1 MIPWMRE
8 KFNEKRAKWLA
19 RTKRAEPGTGNESG
33 GGSRAE
39 SGQGSPDRSSY
50 SHRTTGS
57 AGSDAE
63 SLSGSSLNVQTA
75 DGETQT
81 DMTLTLTQTPTRS
94 HSHLE
99 SQSQARPL
107 VGGGGCVL
115 RTPSPARRRRMHL
128 ELQLRR
134 QEELEAREQRA
145 EDSPTPTP
153 TPTPTSATQQ
163 QAHAKTAHATR
174 TSATGPPEG
183 EEGKPGESIMVRVI
197 CPSSRVLI
205 FKTDVNKR
213 LNELKSEV
221 ILELSDDPD
230 SIQLFAP
237 DVRHLNPRYR
247 LYRAEYYGGE
257 LVETDTLAQLSVRN
271 NETFILSPRRNTLPQ
286 TVSRIREVPGPNE
299 QLVESATRY
308 VPCNSSRLQTIDIN
322 EIFQQSNIQYD
333 VRKVLISLAQ
343 ASAAII
349 GAGPFAPRLIAMLKQ
364 RLINRRNQQADTLQC
379 LVDMGFKREL
389 AAFALKANNG
399 IYSTTMEW
407 LIQNQNEEHPQEAP
421 PMTMQHSLSSIS
433 PSTIIT
439 NNEIVENTAALMEIV
454 RIYSH
459 RDTAPS
465 DEMVESLTEMGFE
478 EAAVLAALKKTGN
491 NKACACEWLCGN
503 RSGSVTELREGLAPD
518 SPILKAILE
527 MPQVQMTLSNPKTF
541 LAFLGIMENEHAI
554 RVWRGDNDTTSV
566 ITHILQKYHEE
577 KHVLGINQFYTN
589 RW

>member
-19 RTKRAEPGTGNESG
+19 RSKRSG
-33 GGSRAE
+33 AE
-39 SGQGSPDRSSY
+39 SPRSS
-50 SHRTTGS
+50 SHSHSQRTD
-57 AGSDAE
+57 ASDAE
-63 SLSGSSLNVQTA
+63 SLSLSGASSLNVHTA
-75 DGETQT
+75 ESETQT
-81 DMTLTLTQTPTRS
+81 DGGGLIPQNS
-94 HSHLE
+94 
-99 SQSQARPL
+99 RPL

-128 ELQLRR
+128 ELQLQRR
-134 QEELEAREQRA
+134 EERSEQQA
-145 EDSPTPTP
+145 EHQDSPTPTQ
-153 TPTPTSATQQ
+153 QQ
-163 QAHAKTAHATR
+163 QAHALFLKKSSQSNR
-174 TSATGPPEG
+174 QSNLSAEADDAN
-183 EEGKPGESIMVRVI
+183 KPGESIIVRVI
-197 CPSSRVLI
+197 CPSSRVLV

-247 LYRAEYYGGE
+247 LYRAEYFGGE
-257 LVETDTLAQLSVRN
+257 LNETDTLAQLKVRN
-271 NETFILSPRRNTLPQ
+271 NETFILSPRRNTLLQ
-286 TVSRIREVPGPNE
+286 TVTRIREVPGPNE

-308 VPCNSSRLQTIDIN
+308 VPVNSNQLPTIDIN

-343 ASAAII
+343 ASAAVI
-349 GAGPFAPRLIAMLKQ
+349 GAGPYAPRLIAMLKQ

-407 LIQNQNEEHPQEAP
+407 LMQNQNEDNSQEP
-421 PMTMQHSLSSIS
+421 PAMNMQHSLSSIS

-439 NNEIVENTAALMEIV
+439 NNEAIENTAALIEIV

-459 RDTAPS
+459 RDSPPS
-465 DEMVESLTEMGFE
+465 DEIVESLTEMGFE
-478 EAAVLAALKKTGN
+478 ETAVLAALKKTGN
-491 NKACACEWLCGN
+491 NKASACEWLCDN
-503 RSGSVTELREGLAPD
+503 RSGSVIELREGLAPD
-518 SPILKAILE
+518 SPILKVILE

-541 LAFLGIMENEHAI
+541 LAFLGVLENEHAI